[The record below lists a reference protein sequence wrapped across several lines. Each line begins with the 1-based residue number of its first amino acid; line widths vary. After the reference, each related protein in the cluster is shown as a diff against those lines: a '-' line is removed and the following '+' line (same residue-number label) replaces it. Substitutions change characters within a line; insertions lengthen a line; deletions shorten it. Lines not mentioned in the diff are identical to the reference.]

1 YVGEYVVAFLFKI
14 LIMYLMGIF
23 LFTKYSKRVCGS
35 PDSPDSFGRA
45 RRLCFLFYV
54 ESWNLTAKSAK
65 EFLEFLNG
73 IKSQGTQGWRILLET
88 DLKLPLKCVR
98 DRSDVLLRGT

>member
-1 YVGEYVVAFLFKI
+1 AFLFKI

-23 LFTKYSKRVCGS
+23 LFYI
-35 PDSPDSFGRA
+35 
-45 RRLCFLFYV
+45 
-54 ESWNLTAKSAK
+54 ESWNLTAKPAK

-88 DLKLPLKCVR
+88 RSQITLKVR
-98 DRSDVLLRGT
+98 